1 MSKFVYSSPIII
13 GTDLSK
19 EQISK
24 PFDVRHLN
32 NIAVQVAWTGNPQGK
47 FRLESSLDFLPDGG
61 IQTGQAGLL
70 SANPKVAGTWT
81 DVSDLIEITGAA
93 AGNKMF
99 QLQHIGLMF
108 LRLHYVP
115 DAAVAGTLTLAL
127 FAGKAL

>member
-1 MSKFVYSSPIII
+1 MSAFVYSSPITI
-13 GTDLSK
+13 GTDLSR

-32 NIAVQVAWTGNPQGK
+32 NVAVQVAWTGTPRGK

-61 IQTGQAGLL
+61 IQTGQAGL
-70 SANPKVAGTWT
+70 SSDNPKVAGTWT
-81 DVSDLIEITGAA
+81 DVSDLIEVTGAA
-93 AGNKMF
+93 AGNKFF

-115 DAAVAGTLTLAL
+115 DSAAAGLLTLAL
-127 FAGKAL
+127 FSGKAL